1 MSAKKQKVSV
11 GHRVLTIIGIVLCVI
26 LIPMLIINCTLI
38 VKNVVN
44 PDKVPTMF
52 GTAPMIVQSGSM
64 QPTIRTGDLIF
75 SKVTEPEDV
84 KEGDIISFYDPDSN
98 GKTVNTHRVI
108 KIETVVEGD
117 KEQLQFRTKGDFKL
131 NKEDKT
137 PVPAENLIGVYQF
150 RIAGAGNVAMFM
162 QSTLGFVICVILPI
176 ALFVLYDFI
185 RRKLYEKENAEDTE
199 ALKAEL
205 EALKAEKAAALTAQN
220 EETPAE

>member
-52 GTAPMIVQSGSM
+52 GTAPMIVLSDSM
-64 QPTIRTGDLIF
+64 EPVILKGDLIF
-75 SKVTEPEDV
+75 SNVAKPEDV
-84 KEGDIISFYDPDSN
+84 KEDDVISFYDPDPKHR
-98 GKTVNTHRVI
+98 GKVVTHRVI
-108 KIETVVEGD
+108 KVNADGSFATQGD
-117 KEQLQFRTKGDFKL
+117 NNDS
-131 NKEDKT
+131 EDPF
-137 PVPAENLIGVYQF
+137 PVPTENLIGIYKTRF
-150 RIAGAGNVAMFM
+150 AGVGYVAMFM
-162 QSTLGFVICVILPI
+162 QSTTGFIVCVVLPI
-176 ALFVLYDFI
+176 ALLVLYDFI